1 MSSLVVNYNFTGNHS
16 GYCNVNNGADYCTV
30 FAFPYFDTIKAGET
44 NYTLR
49 IPINDDSKI
58 EATELIRVYVV
69 PPPLPHGIER
79 CYSDI
84 LIEDNDCKFLI

>member
-1 MSSLVVNYNFTGNHS
+1 MPGLVVDYNFTGNHS

-44 NYTLR
+44 NYTLK
-49 IPINDDSKI
+49 IPINNDSKI
-58 EATELIRVYVV
+58 ESTELIHVYVV
-69 PPPLPHGIER
+69 PPTLPRGTGR

-84 LIEDNDCKFLI
+84 IIQDDDCKFLI